1 MIALSLVALALL
13 PFTLATPQPLT
24 GLVHVPIVRRSQP
37 DRVANLPQIIEAI
50 RNKYGF
56 RPVIKNGGPAKR
68 GNSAAIPITD
78 EV

>member
-1 MIALSLVALALL
+1 MISLPLVALALF

-24 GLVHVPIVRRSQP
+24 GLVHVPIMRRSQP
-37 DRVANLPQIIEAI
+37 DRVANLPQIVEAI

-56 RPVIKNGGPAKR
+56 RPIIKNGGLKR